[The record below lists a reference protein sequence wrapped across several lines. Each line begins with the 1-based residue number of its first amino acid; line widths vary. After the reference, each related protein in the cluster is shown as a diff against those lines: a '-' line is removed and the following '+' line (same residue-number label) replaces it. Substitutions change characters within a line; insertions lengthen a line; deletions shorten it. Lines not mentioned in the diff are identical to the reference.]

1 MKGKMQASFQCASV
15 CVASHGVSP
24 HGGLMYDFKYSFG
37 WGLITAG
44 LNYIK
49 WLWVQG
55 LHQ

>member
-1 MKGKMQASFQCASV
+1 MQALFQCASV
-15 CVASHGVSP
+15 CIASHGVSP